1 MAQIGLD
8 VAPRALMAQ
17 PRVSIR
23 KINYN
28 KVFYSEKI
36 KEKAV

>member
-17 PRVSIR
+17 PRVSIKK
-23 KINYN
+23 KIIIIKCFIIKN
-28 KVFYSEKI
+28 